1 MRPNEEKYQI
11 LTTFMSNNY
20 RVDKIPARPKLVSNN
35 AALLLY
41 MNYCLNTFQKVLTKP
56 LKH

>member
-1 MRPNEEKYQI
+1 MQPNEEKYQI

-20 RVDKIPARPKLVSNN
+20 GVDKITARPKLVSND

-41 MNYCLNTFQKVLTKP
+41 MNYFLNTYEKYILI
-56 LKH
+56 